1 MKNQLNKKIVLLNIS
16 IETPDHLLR
25 SEGYEVVGRS
35 LHSKPQN
42 WRRIKN
48 FLGKLN
54 NKTDFVLAKFT
65 EYTLFLSSH
74 PDYAKAFDGLITQL
88 RQMKHVVYIYEA
100 NLSGEFSCETS
111 VRTPHRWPQKDFD
124 DEDEIQKDDS
134 HKLFENSGEIGLEE
148 IDYYSNDTVLNDI
161 PESKEPANETYLHYW
176 CCGFNIDDAS
186 TALHGMTTAV
196 RRIATNLTVLPY
208 RTLADISLGA
218 SSYIESCI
226 RGLLLR
232 IYVPKEKIWSSEVAR
247 LVQLFQEYASSVRGQ
262 DVQLVEEH
270 TEIGNIYSFFS
281 KNNEIISTDIASLF
295 DEFNA
300 FLDICVR
307 DPKKAHSLLRD
318 TTISPE
324 RAAQIISKYS
334 KEARRLALDI
344 RQEAE
349 LKLLTIRH
357 QLEAELSDIT
367 IAEDITKQLASAINP
382 ESLTSN
388 LLSAALKPDNM
399 QLTINQNYIGTVNGI
414 VSSQILGRIAYNEY
428 DDHLLS
434 LINQYSKSET
444 EKKVLQ
450 SALSELKDEG
460 VKKPDRT
467 GAWQKLRG
475 FLAVVADKV
484 GDVGVVLLA
493 KYLESY
499 VPKP

>member
-1 MKNQLNKKIVLLNIS
+1 M
-16 IETPDHLLR
+16 
-25 SEGYEVVGRS
+25 
-35 LHSKPQN
+35 
-42 WRRIKN
+42 
-48 FLGKLN
+48 
-54 NKTDFVLAKFT
+54 
-65 EYTLFLSSH
+65 
-74 PDYAKAFDGLITQL
+74 
-88 RQMKHVVYIYEA
+88 
-100 NLSGEFSCETS
+100 
-111 VRTPHRWPQKDFD
+111 
-124 DEDEIQKDDS
+124 
-134 HKLFENSGEIGLEE
+134 
-148 IDYYSNDTVLNDI
+148 
-161 PESKEPANETYLHYW
+161 
-176 CCGFNIDDAS
+176 
-186 TALHGMTTAV
+186 
-196 RRIATNLTVLPY
+196 
-208 RTLADISLGA
+208 
-218 SSYIESCI
+218 
-226 RGLLLR
+226 
-232 IYVPKEKIWSSEVAR
+232 
-247 LVQLFQEYASSVRGQ
+247 
-262 DVQLVEEH
+262 
-270 TEIGNIYSFFS
+270 
-281 KNNEIISTDIASLF
+281 
-295 DEFNA
+295 
-300 FLDICVR
+300 
-307 DPKKAHSLLRD
+307 
-318 TTISPE
+318 
-324 RAAQIISKYS
+324 
-334 KEARRLALDI
+334 ALDI